1 MSPSKSTDVRWHAV
15 KRLVRGNTELILH
28 GNLLQAI
35 LSIAIPV
42 IINSFLQTMY
52 NLTDTFWLG
61 RIGTSP
67 LAAISLVTPVQSTVV
82 NFGSGLTVAGSVLIS
97 QYVGA
102 GRHEEAEKM
111 ANQIYFCSML
121 FCLACVLVLEI
132 FTPDIV
138 TWLGS
143 DGETWQHATTYLRV
157 VSFDMPFLFTVN
169 IFQAIRQAHGDTVQ
183 PMLMNLLGIL
193 INMVLDPLLMVVIR
207 WGAAGAALATV
218 LAKAVPAIVVLVLLT
233 RPNAQVRLQRAKM
246 KLEKSK
252 LQEIIRIGLPTALGS
267 SAMQFGFLLMSR
279 NVYAY
284 GVNAMAAYGIGNK
297 VNGLI
302 SLPSNAIGSA
312 VATITGQNMGANQ
325 PERAEKGYHVSMI
338 AAVAF
343 LLVGGLVLSR
353 PAVSTAVVSIFA
365 TDADVIAMAADFLSI
380 LALWCFSN
388 GVYNATAGLFQGS
401 GHTEITMSIEAARLW
416 VFRFASLYLLDQVLH
431 MGVRSVWY
439 SVVISNGI
447 SALVLFIFYLTGIW
461 RKNRVK
467 LDK

>member
-1 MSPSKSTDVRWHAV
+1 M
-15 KRLVRGNTELILH
+15 KRLARGNTELILH

-35 LSIAIPV
+35 LSIAVPV

-52 NLTDTFWLG
+52 NLTDTYWLG
-61 RIGTSP
+61 RIGTAP
-67 LAAISLVTPVQSTVV
+67 LAAISLVTPVQNIVI

-102 GRHEEAEKM
+102 GRNEEAERM
-111 ANQIYFCSML
+111 ANQIFFCSMC
-121 FCLACVLVLEI
+121 FCLACVSLLEI
-132 FTPDIV
+132 FTPAIV

-157 VSFDMPFLFTVN
+157 VACDMPFLFTVN
-169 IFQAIRQAHGDTVQ
+169 IFQAIRQAHGDTVR

-193 INMVLDPLLMVVIR
+193 INMVLDPLLMVVIQ
-207 WGAAGAALATV
+207 WGAGGAALATV
-218 LAKAVPAIVVLVLLT
+218 LAKAVPAVLVIFFLT
-233 RPNAQVRLQRAKM
+233 RPNAEIRLHPSKM
-246 KLEKSK
+246 KPEKDK
-252 LQEIIRIGLPTALGS
+252 LKNIIRIGLPTALGS

-302 SLPSNAIGSA
+302 SLPSNGIGSA

-325 PERAEKGYHVSMI
+325 PDRADKGYKISMI

-343 LLVGGLVLSR
+343 LLVGGIILSR
-353 PAVSTAVVSIFA
+353 PAISTAIVSIFA
-365 TDADVIAMAADFLSI
+365 TDEEVIALAADFLSI

-388 GVYNATAGLFQGS
+388 GVYNATSGLFQGA
-401 GHTEITMSIEAARLW
+401 GHTEVTMSIEAARLW
-416 VFRFASLYLLDQVLH
+416 VFRFASLYIFDNVMH

-439 SVVISNGI
+439 SVVVSNGI
-447 SALVLFIFYLTGIW
+447 SALILFGFYLSGLW